1 MWESNREKEKCVG
14 SSVKCVSEHV
24 MGRNYT
30 RTHAICMQKKEVYRV
45 CNVTSTIYDQKYVDA
60 AVFGIFGP
68 EMFAWFG
75 KDPEFKEGFFRE
87 ISMLQHTVIVKQWCA
102 SNFVFPIST

>member
-1 MWESNREKEKCVG
+1 M
-14 SSVKCVSEHV
+14 
-24 MGRNYT
+24 
-30 RTHAICMQKKEVYRV
+30 

-75 KDPEFKEGFFRE
+75 KAPEFKEGFLRE
-87 ISMLQHTVIVKQWCA
+87 ISML
-102 SNFVFPIST
+102 